1 MENENEKDFLL
12 EEISDYYSKEP
23 DFTEEEMKLSAENE
37 VEFEPSVPTAPPPV
51 PKPAEENSVAH
62 DEEENEEIDEEN
74 TEETA
79 PNNKMFYILSA
90 AIAFS
95 VLLSVFLAGILCYKN
110 EEDVNFRFSHI
121 QTTSNKYSN
130 AQEKINLVNEEISVL
145 EDELTETQSELNTLT
160 EYESNT
166 GVIKSKQNVLKDE
179 LDDLN
184 DTVTKKE
191 KALSDIENSIK
202 KKLPTMV
209 TLTPGLYTVGE
220 NLFSGNYSAVGDGA
234 ILISSSSGSA
244 IVNTTLTSEEVS
256 FTLNDGDI
264 VKLGTKAVFNRINKE
279 Q

>member
-1 MENENEKDFLL
+1 MENEKEKDFLL
-12 EEISDYYSKEP
+12 EEISDYYSQEP

-37 VEFEPSVPTAPPPV
+37 IEFEPSVQPASPPV
-51 PKPAEENSVAH
+51 QKTPEENADIKEEEEREELDEAF
-62 DEEENEEIDEEN
+62 DEEA
-74 TEETA
+74 A
-79 PNNKMFYILSA
+79 PNDKMFYILTA

-95 VLLSVFLAGILCYKN
+95 VLLSVFLVGILRYKS

-121 QTTSNKYSN
+121 QTSSNKYSN
-130 AQEKINLVNEEISVL
+130 AQERINLVNEEISAL

-179 LDDLN
+179 LDTLN
-184 DTVTKKE
+184 DTAKKKE
-191 KALSDIENSIK
+191 QALSDIENSIK

-220 NLFSGNYSAVGDGA
+220 NIFSGNYSAVGEGA
-234 ILISSSSGSA
+234 ILISSSTGSA
-244 IVNTTLTSEEVS
+244 IVNTTLTSEAVS
-256 FTLNDGDI
+256 FTLNNGDI